1 METQRP
7 TISTLVKARQAA
19 GRRYV
24 QLIVAAAV
32 TKFTTRT
39 VSDEQMAEVRRAKAE
54 WDATRQVAADRHPD

>member
-7 TISTLVKARQAA
+7 QVSTLVKARQAA

-24 QLIVAAAV
+24 QLVVAAAV

-39 VSDEQMAEVRRAKAE
+39 ISDEQMAEVRRANAE
-54 WDATRQVAADRHPD
+54 WDATRQVVADRHRD

>member
-7 TISTLVKARQAA
+7 QISTLVHARQAA

-24 QLIVAAAV
+24 QLVMAAAL

-39 VSDEQMAEVRRAKAE
+39 VSEEQMAEVRRAKAE
-54 WDATRQVAADRHPD
+54 WDATRQVVADRQD